1 MQLLVKIWLILTK
14 KVKMSIYKFKK
25 WVYIKAVM
33 KKTVVILVLFL
44 IAISAAYCDDGDY
57 ITVVCEVKE
66 IKPTFSINTDTFEN
80 GTFIY
85 VTQDNMARYYG
96 SYVVDVKLNA
106 IHGDYIIDN
115 LQMVDDCHSTEI
127 STGLKLCVDYD
138 GRTIHPRTIASWTM
152 TATTP
157 DLYGTVTLS
166 FKAL

>member
-14 KVKMSIYKFKK
+14 KVKMSIYKFVNS
-25 WVYIKAVM
+25 VYIKAVM
-33 KKTVVILVLFL
+33 KKTVVILVLLL
-44 IAISAAYCDDGDY
+44 IALSAAFCDDGDY
-57 ITVVCEVKE
+57 ITIVCEVKV

-96 SYVVDVKLNA
+96 SYVVDVKLKT
-106 IHGDYIIDN
+106 IRGEYIIEN
-115 LQMVDDCHSTEI
+115 LEMVEDCHSTETN
-127 STGLKLCVDYD
+127 TGLKLCVDYD

-152 TATTP
+152 KAKTA

>member
-1 MQLLVKIWLILTK
+1 
-14 KVKMSIYKFKK
+14 
-25 WVYIKAVM
+25 M

-96 SYVVDVKLNA
+96 S
-106 IHGDYIIDN
+106 
-115 LQMVDDCHSTEI
+115 
-127 STGLKLCVDYD
+127 
-138 GRTIHPRTIASWTM
+138 
-152 TATTP
+152 
-157 DLYGTVTLS
+157 
-166 FKAL
+166 

>member
-14 KVKMSIYKFKK
+14 KVKMSIYKNSK
-25 WVYIKAVM
+25 WVYIEAVM

-57 ITVVCEVKE
+57 ITIVCEVKE

-96 SYVVDVKLNA
+96 SYVVDVKLKT
-106 IHGDYIIDN
+106 IRGEYIIEN
-115 LQMVDDCHSTEI
+115 LQMVEDCHSTETN
-127 STGLKLCVDYD
+127 TGLKLCIDYD
-138 GRTIHPRTIASWTM
+138 GRTIHPHTIASWTM
-152 TATTP
+152 KATTP